1 MAASPPSAFV
11 GREAELARLAAA
23 LEEAGQGRAP
33 AIVVEGESGAG
44 KTRLLR
50 EFAAVAAS
58 RGATVLFGRCVD
70 CGDAGPPYWPI
81 VEALRPLSIPADPG
95 RGASDDRAR
104 FFETVLDRLE
114 DAGRHSHVAL
124 LLDDLHWADRSTRD
138 LLGFLLANL
147 AGEPGPLVVT
157 AVRSEALLPGHPLL
171 PLLAELRRSRRA
183 EFLPL
188 DRLGKGDVAAQLASI
203 LGHAPEPELLEEIWR
218 RSGGNPFYVEELLAA
233 ARRAR
238 GGHPPTPGG
247 HELTS
252 TLQPI
257 LAARLG
263 ALSPGARAAAGA
275 VAAAVGPVPHR
286 ILAKVAGMPEQAL
299 LAGLRECVDHHVLVG
314 DTRAG
319 TYTFRHSLLR
329 EAAYAG
335 LLPGEAI
342 HLHSAYGR
350 ALRADAEPAVANLAA
365 VAWHLYAAGE
375 AEQARPAALA
385 AATASEAA
393 GGYAEAHVQYERA
406 LELAGGA
413 DRAALAERA
422 AEAAQLAG
430 EPGRAVELVE
440 IALEGARP
448 ADASRLQLALG
459 RARWAAGDSDGALDA
474 YDEAVRQ
481 LVDPETGEGVR
492 AAAAAAEARM
502 LAGRYGE
509 SRRLAEEALALAR
522 RLELR
527 HEEAEI
533 LGTLG
538 VDLALLGDAD
548 AAVAALDEAVRAA
561 EKAGRPRPLARAW
574 LNRAQVLAGPLN
586 RLEEA
591 AQVAAADL
599 ERLRGLGLGRSYG
612 ALLAA
617 TLANTL
623 FRSGR
628 WGDADPVIGTALAER
643 PTGEAAIELLLAR
656 CRLAVGRGRFD
667 AAHADLGRVDRSWTQ
682 AVAPRYQAPLL
693 TLAAGLALWEG
704 RTGDAREAVVRALDL
719 VAGSDDAWLV
729 AALLWHGVRAEGDEA
744 VRARALGDRVDA
756 KAAADAATGLLER
769 ARALQ
774 AGAAPAVRP
783 VVAAY
788 DALCRAEERRAAG
801 ADDPDIWEEAAE
813 RWAALD
819 QPYASAY
826 ARYREAEAVLSTK
839 ARSARAAQVLRSAH
853 EAAVHLGAD
862 PLRRGIVALAGRA
875 RLVLTRPDEEFSS
888 DEPAETPDLAKDAPS
903 PLDAL
908 TARELDVLA
917 LMAEGRTNR
926 GIAAALYISEKTASV
941 HVSHIL
947 AKLGVRSRVQAV
959 AVAHQV
965 GVPRR

>member
-1 MAASPPSAFV
+1 MAAPPPSDFV
-11 GREAELARLAAA
+11 GREAELARLVAA

-33 AIVVEGESGAG
+33 AIVLEGESGAG

-50 EFAAVAAS
+50 EFAALAAE

-81 VEALRPLSIPADPG
+81 IEALRPASTGAEPG
-95 RGASDDRAR
+95 RGTSGDRAR
-104 FFETVLDRLE
+104 FFEQVLDRLE
-114 DAGRHSHVAL
+114 DLGRLSPVAL

-157 AVRSEALLPGHPLL
+157 TVRSEALVPGHPLL

-188 DRLGKGDVAAQLASI
+188 DRLGKGDVAAQLTSM
-203 LGHAPEPELLEEIWR
+203 LGHAPEPDLLEEIWR
-218 RSGGNPFYVEELLAA
+218 RSEGNPFYVEELLAA
-233 ARRAR
+233 ARS
-238 GGHPPTPGG
+238 G

-263 ALSPGARAAAGA
+263 VLSDDARVAAGA

-286 ILAKVAGMPEQAL
+286 ILAEVAGLPQPAL
-299 LAGLRECVDHHVLVG
+299 LSGLRECVDHHVLVG
-314 DTRAG
+314 DIKAG
-319 TYTFRHSLLR
+319 TYMFRHSLLR
-329 EAAYAG
+329 EAAYAE
-335 LLPGEAI
+335 LLPGEAMR
-342 HLHSAYGR
+342 LHSTYGR
-350 ALRADAEPAVANLAA
+350 VLRAHAEPAVADLAA

-375 AEQARPAALA
+375 VEQALPAALA
-385 AATASEAA
+385 AGEASEAA
-393 GGYAEAHVQYERA
+393 GGYAEAHLQYERA
-406 LELAGGA
+406 LELAGA
-413 DRAALAERA
+413 IDRAALAERA

-430 EPGRAVELVE
+430 EPGRAVELVA
-440 IALEGARP
+440 IALEAARP
-448 ADASRLQLALG
+448 EDASRLHLALG

-474 YDEAVRQ
+474 YDEAVRRLQ
-481 LVDPETGEGVR
+481 DPETGEGIR
-492 AAAAAAEARM
+492 AVAAAAEARM
-502 LAGRYGE
+502 LAGRYRE
-509 SRRLAEEALALAR
+509 SRRLAEEGLALAR
-522 RLELR
+522 RLELP

-548 AAVAALDEAVRAA
+548 AAIAALNEAVKAA

-586 RLEEA
+586 RLGEA

-612 ALLAA
+612 AILAA

-628 WGDADPVIGTALAER
+628 WGDADPVIEAALADR

-656 CRLAVGRGRFD
+656 CRLAVGRGQFD
-667 AAHADLGRVDRSWTQ
+667 AAHADLERVDHSWTQ
-682 AVAPRYQAPLL
+682 AVAPRFQAPLL

-704 RTGDAREAVVRALDL
+704 RVGDAREAVVRALEL
-719 VAGSDDAWLV
+719 VAGSDDTWLV
-729 AALLWHGVRAEGDEA
+729 AALLWHGIRAEGDDA
-744 VRARALGDRVDA
+744 VRARTLGDRVEA
-756 KAAADAATGLLER
+756 KAAADAAAGLLER

-774 AGAAPAVRP
+774 EGSAPAVRP

-801 ADDPDIWEEAAE
+801 DEDAGVWAEAAE

-819 QPYASAY
+819 QPYPSAY
-826 ARYREAEAVLSTK
+826 ARYREAEAYLRSRS
-839 ARSARAAQVLRSAH
+839 RSARAAQALRTAH
-853 EAAVHLGAD
+853 AAAVHLGAD
-862 PLRRGIVALAGRA
+862 PLRQEIEVLAGRA
-875 RLVLTRPDEEFSS
+875 RLVLTRPEKFSDDGRGDPAVS
-888 DEPAETPDLAKDAPS
+888 DERAKEVPS

-908 TARELDVLA
+908 TARELEVLA
-917 LMAEGRTNR
+917 LMAEGQTNR
-926 GIAAALYISEKTASV
+926 EIAAALYISEKTASV

>member
-1 MAASPPSAFV
+1 M
-11 GREAELARLAAA
+11 GREAELARLVAA

-33 AIVVEGESGAG
+33 AIVLEGESGAG

-50 EFAAVAAS
+50 EFAALAAE

-81 VEALRPLSIPADPG
+81 IEALRPASTGHEPG
-95 RGASDDRAR
+95 RGASGDRAR
-104 FFETVLDRLE
+104 FFEQVLDRLE
-114 DAGRHSHVAL
+114 DLGHLSPVAL

-157 AVRSEALLPGHPLL
+157 AVRSEALVPGHPLL

-188 DRLGKGDVAAQLASI
+188 DRLGKGDVAAQLTSI
-203 LGHAPEPELLEEIWR
+203 LGHAPEPALLEEIWR
-218 RSGGNPFYVEELLAA
+218 RSEGNPFYVEELLAA
-233 ARRAR
+233 ARS
-238 GGHPPTPGG
+238 G

-263 ALSPGARAAAGA
+263 ALSIDARAAAGA
-275 VAAAVGPVPHR
+275 VAAAVGRVPHR
-286 ILAKVAGMPEQAL
+286 ILAEVAGLPQPAL

-314 DTRAG
+314 DTKAG

-329 EAAYAG
+329 EAAYAN
-335 LLPGEAI
+335 LLPGEAMR
-342 HLHSAYGR
+342 LHSAYGR
-350 ALRADAEPAVANLAA
+350 VLRAHAEPAVADLAA
-365 VAWHLYAAGE
+365 VAWHLYAARE
-375 AEQARPAALA
+375 VEQALPAALA
-385 AATASEAA
+385 AGEASEAA

-406 LELAGGA
+406 LELAGA
-413 DRAALAERA
+413 IDRASLAERA

-430 EPGRAVELVE
+430 EPGRAVELVA
-440 IALEGARP
+440 IALDAARP
-448 ADASRLQLALG
+448 EDASRLQLALG

-481 LVDPETGEGVR
+481 LRHRETGEGVR
-492 AAAAAAEARM
+492 AVAAAAEARM

-509 SRRLAEEALALAR
+509 SRRLAEEGLALAR
-522 RLELR
+522 RLELP

-548 AAVAALDEAVRAA
+548 AAIAALDEAVKAA
-561 EKAGRPRPLARAW
+561 EKAGRPRPLARAS

-586 RLEEA
+586 RLGEA
-591 AQVAAADL
+591 ALVAAADL

-612 ALLAA
+612 AILAA

-628 WGDADPVIGTALAER
+628 WGDADPVIEAALADR
-643 PTGEAAIELLLAR
+643 PTGEAAIELVLAR
-656 CRLAVGRGRFD
+656 CRLAVGRGQFA
-667 AAHADLGRVDRSWTQ
+667 AAHADLERVDRSWTQ

-704 RTGDAREAVVRALDL
+704 RVGDAREAVVRALEL

-729 AALLWHGVRAEGDEA
+729 AALLWHGIRAEGDDA
-744 VRARALGDRVDA
+744 VRASTFGDRVDA
-756 KAAADAATGLLER
+756 KAAADAAAGLLER

-774 AGAAPAVRP
+774 EGAAPAVRP

-788 DALCRAEERRAAG
+788 NALCRAEERRAAG
-801 ADDPDIWEEAAE
+801 ADDAGVWAEAAE

-819 QPYASAY
+819 QPYPSAY
-826 ARYREAEAVLSTK
+826 ARYREAVAYLRSQS
-839 ARSARAAQVLRSAH
+839 RSARAAHALRAAH
-853 EAAVHLGAD
+853 AAAVHLGAD
-862 PLRRGIVALAGRA
+862 PLRQEIEVLASRA
-875 RLVLTRPDEEFSS
+875 RLVLTRPEEFSDDGRGDSAVS
-888 DEPAETPDLAKDAPS
+888 DEQAKEAPS

-926 GIAAALYISEKTASV
+926 EIAAALYISEKTASV

>member
-1 MAASPPSAFV
+1 MAAAPPSAFV
-11 GREAELARLAAA
+11 GREAELARLAGA
-23 LEEAGQGRAP
+23 LEEAGRGRAP
-33 AIVVEGESGAG
+33 AIVVDGESGAG
-44 KTRLLR
+44 KTRLLG
-50 EFAAVAAS
+50 EFAALAAE

-81 VEALRPLSIPADPG
+81 IEALRPLSIPVEPG

-104 FFETVLDRLE
+104 FFEAVLDRLE
-114 DAGRHSHVAL
+114 DLGHHSPVVL

-171 PLLAELRRSRRA
+171 TLLAELRRSRRA
-183 EFLPL
+183 EFVPL
-188 DRLGKGDVAAQLASI
+188 DRLGRGDVAAQLTSI
-203 LGHAPEPELLEEIWR
+203 LGHAPEPDLLEGIWR
-218 RSGGNPFYVEELLAA
+218 RSEGNPFFVEELLVA
-233 ARRAR
+233 ARS
-238 GGHPPTPGG
+238 GQG
-247 HELTS
+247 LTS

-263 ALSPGARAAAGA
+263 ALSPDARAAAGA

-286 ILAKVAGMPEQAL
+286 ILAEVAGMPEQML
-299 LAGLRECVDHHVLVG
+299 MAGLRECVDHHVLVADG
-314 DTRAG
+314 KAG

-329 EAAYAG
+329 EAAYAD
-335 LLPGEAI
+335 LLPGEAMR
-342 HLHSAYGR
+342 LHSAYGR
-350 ALRADAEPAVANLAA
+350 ALRSHAEPAVADLAA

-375 AEQARPAALA
+375 VDQALPAALA
-385 AATASEAA
+385 AGEASEAA

-406 LELAGGA
+406 LELAGEA
-413 DRAALAERA
+413 DRAAMAERA

-430 EPGRAVELVE
+430 EPGRGVELVE
-440 IALEGARP
+440 IALERARP
-448 ADASRLQLALG
+448 EDAARLQLALG
-459 RARWAAGDSDGALDA
+459 RARWAAGDSDGALGA
-474 YDEAVRQ
+474 YDEAVRR
-481 LVDPETGEGVR
+481 LVDRETGEGVR
-492 AAAAAAEARM
+492 AVAAAAEARM

-509 SRRLAEEALALAR
+509 SRRLAEDGLALAR
-522 RLELR
+522 RLELP

-548 AAVAALDEAVRAA
+548 AAVAVLDEAVEAA
-561 EKAGRPRPLARAW
+561 EKAGRPRPLARAC

-591 AQVAAADL
+591 ARVAAADL
-599 ERLRGLGLGRSYG
+599 ERLRALGLGRSYG
-612 ALLAA
+612 AILAA

-628 WGDADPVIGTALAER
+628 WGDADPVVETALAER
-643 PTGEAAIELLLAR
+643 PTGEAAIELVLAH
-656 CRLAVGRGRFD
+656 CRLAVGRGEFA
-667 AAHADLGRVDRSWTQ
+667 AAHADLERVDHSWTQ
-682 AVAPRYQAPLL
+682 AVAFRYQAPLL

-719 VAGSDDAWLV
+719 VAGSDDAWLM
-729 AALLWHGVRAEGDEA
+729 AALLWHGIRAEGDGA
-744 VRARALGDRVDA
+744 VRARALGDRVLA
-756 KAAADAATGLLER
+756 KASAEAAAGLLER

-774 AGAAPAVRP
+774 EGSAPAVRP
-783 VVAAY
+783 VVGAY

-801 ADDPDIWEEAAE
+801 ADDPDVWAGAAE

-819 QPYASAY
+819 QPYPSAY
-826 ARYREAEAVLSTK
+826 ARYREAEAVLSTR
-839 ARSARAAQVLRSAH
+839 ARSARAAEVLRAAH
-853 EAAVHLGAD
+853 TAAVQLGAD
-862 PLRRGIVALAGRA
+862 PLRQEIEALAGRA
-875 RLVLTRPDEEFSS
+875 RLVLTRPDEKFSS
-888 DEPAETPDLAKDAPS
+888 DQPAGTPDQAKDASS

-926 GIAAALYISEKTASV
+926 EIAAALYIAEKTASV

-965 GVPRR
+965 GAPRP